1 MCLEWGEKT
10 NPVTFQKPLPSATRI
25 WNCAFPQHQ
34 KFIVYADLQTGHVSP
49 LHPSMQKAA
58 KPFLCFI
65 SLIWIQRVFLKL
77 VNNVNTCPLREWVC
91 YLGILCH
98 LINIKQ
104 FCVDKLLCVKC
115 LLTPK
120 FCMLDLLMFM
130 ASLNS
135 LACAL
140 IAKYLFAT

>member
-1 MCLEWGEKT
+1 MYNSLKSVSGVGGGELT
-10 NPVTFQKPLPSATRI
+10 LLLFRSL
-25 WNCAFPQHQ
+25 FPQLPEYETVLFHSI
-34 KFIVYADLQTGHVSP
+34 KNLIVYADLQTGHVSP

-65 SLIWIQRVFLKL
+65 SLIWVQRVFLKL
-77 VNNVNTCPLREWVC
+77 VNNVNTCPFREWVC

-115 LLTPK
+115 LLTPSSV
-120 FCMLDLLMFM
+120 CWAYYCLWLL
-130 ASLNS
+130 
-135 LACAL
+135 
-140 IAKYLFAT
+140 